1 MVARQS
7 FRRGSG
13 AAQVRLGRWSEVN
26 MQSIMSVA
34 RVLQGWFRYGS
45 GVVQAWF
52 MRGSGAAQVRLGVGG
67 NANCNRRVFRVSFHG
82 G

>member
-13 AAQVRLGRWSEVN
+13 AVQVRLGRWSEVN

-34 RVLQGWFRYGS
+34 RVLQGWFHYGS

-67 NANCNRRVFRVSFHG
+67 NANCNHRVFRVSFNG